1 MQNKKKED
9 FQKYNILIHDK
20 FIISLRFKLYTHFF
34 LETKTATQVTPEN
47 DDDMWNNFSPDLKE
61 IIQIPE
67 LAVDTIEARP
77 YDPISEV
84 PMEDQK

>member
-1 MQNKKKED
+1 
-9 FQKYNILIHDK
+9 
-20 FIISLRFKLYTHFF
+20 
-34 LETKTATQVTPEN
+34 
-47 DDDMWNNFSPDLKE
+47 MWTNLSPDLKK

-67 LAVDTIEARP
+67 LIVDATEARP